1 MGCPVRWPRAVH
13 GPMGN
18 PEIPGVLS
26 AISRAFGKLSAHQG
40 FRRYFFNTSWMFA
53 EQVLRIIA
61 GLFVGIY
68 VARYLGPEQFGIY
81 SFAAA
86 FVALF
91 GTISRLGLDSIVVRD
106 LVNHPEERDTYLG
119 TAFWLKLIGALV
131 TLGLLAIAVQF
142 TSNDATTNLYIFI
155 IASGLIFQ
163 SFDVVDFH
171 FQSRVLSKYV
181 SISRL
186 IQLALSSVLKLYFI
200 FIQADLF
207 WFVMVSLVD
216 QISLALSLVIA
227 YWRQKI
233 GSFFGRFELGTA
245 KAMLKNA
252 WPLILSGIAI
262 SLYMRIDQ
270 IMIKEM
276 LGEKEVGLYS
286 AAVRLSEA
294 WYFVPV
300 IVTTSLFP
308 AILNAKN
315 LNPKLYCER
324 LKRLYAIMIYSAVG
338 VALPVAF
345 MAERIVVTLYGIYY
359 QDAGLVLAIHIWAGV
374 FVALGVVNGSWFL
387 AENLQ
392 KLATLNTLI
401 GAAVNVSLNYF
412 LIPKYGIAGGAFAT
426 LASYGVS
433 AYFTLLLY
441 KQTRGRFWEITLA
454 IIPSCCGHRKIA

>member
-1 MGCPVRWPRAVH
+1 MFKAFT
-13 GPMGN
+13 
-18 PEIPGVLS
+18 EISTALGRL
-26 AISRAFGKLSAHQG
+26 AAHQG
-40 FRRYFFNTSWMFA
+40 IRRYFFNTSWMFA

-81 SFAAA
+81 SYAVA

-91 GTISRLGLDSIVVRD
+91 GAIARLGLDGIVVRD

-119 TAFWLKLIGALV
+119 TAFWLKLIGSLV
-131 TLGLLAIAVQF
+131 TIGLLAIAVQL
-142 TSNDATTNLYIFI
+142 TGNDATTNLYIFI

-163 SFDVVDFH
+163 SFDVVDFY

-186 IQLALSSVLKLYFI
+186 VQLALSSILKLYFV
-200 FIQADLF
+200 FTQADLF
-207 WFVMVSLVD
+207 WFVVVSLVD
-216 QISLALSLVIA
+216 QVSLALSLAIA
-227 YWRQKI
+227 YWRQRV
-233 GSFFGRFELGTA
+233 GSFFGRFDLSTA
-245 KAMLKNA
+245 KAMLINS

-276 LGEKEVGLYS
+276 LGEREVGLYS

-294 WYFVPV
+294 WYFVSV

-308 AILNAKN
+308 AILNAKK
-315 LNPKLYCER
+315 LNPKLYDER
-324 LKRLYAIMIYSAVG
+324 LQRLYAIMIYSAVG

-345 MAERIVVTLYGIYY
+345 MAESIVVTLYGIHY
-359 QDAGLVLAIHIWAGV
+359 QDAGLVLAIHIWAGI

-392 KLATLNTLI
+392 KVATLNTLI
-401 GAAVNVSLNYF
+401 GAAVNVILNYF
-412 LIPKYGIAGGAFAT
+412 LIPIYGIAGVAFAT
-426 LASYGVS
+426 LVSYGVAAYLSLFLYEKTRSQFHRITS
-433 AYFTLLLY
+433 AIFL
-441 KQTRGRFWEITLA
+441 QNWRSIRENI
-454 IIPSCCGHRKIA
+454 

>member
-1 MGCPVRWPRAVH
+1 
-13 GPMGN
+13 
-18 PEIPGVLS
+18 
-26 AISRAFGKLSAHQG
+26 
-40 FRRYFFNTSWMFA
+40 MFA

-68 VARYLGPEQFGIY
+68 VARYLGPDQFGIY

-91 GTISRLGLDSIVVRD
+91 GAIARLGLDSIVVRD

-142 TSNDATTNLYIFI
+142 TSNEATTNLYIFI
-155 IASGLIFQ
+155 IASGLVFQ
-163 SFDVVDFH
+163 SFDVVDFY

-186 IQLALSSVLKLYFI
+186 IQLALSSILKLYLVFA
-200 FIQADLF
+200 QADLF

-216 QISLALSLVIA
+216 QMLLALFLAIA
-227 YWRQKI
+227 YWQQKI
-233 GSFFGRFELGTA
+233 GNFLARFDLGTA
-245 KAMLKNA
+245 KAMLKNS

-276 LGEKEVGLYS
+276 LGEREVGLYS

-308 AILNAKN
+308 AILNAKK
-315 LNPKLYCER
+315 LSQKLYSER
-324 LKRLYAIMIYSAVG
+324 LQRLYTVMFYAAVG
-338 VALPVAF
+338 VALPVSF
-345 MAERIVVTLYGIYY
+345 MSESIVLLLYGIQY
-359 QDAGLVLAIHIWAGV
+359 QDAGLLLSIHIWAGI

-392 KLATLNTLI
+392 KLATINTLI
-401 GAAVNVSLNYF
+401 GAVVNVVLNYL
-412 LIPKYGIAGGAFAT
+412 LIPIYGIAGVAFAT
-426 LASYGVS
+426 LISQCFA
-433 AYFTLLLY
+433 AYLALFFY
-441 KQTRGRFWEITLA
+441 EKTRGQFYRITSEILLRSFWRNRGNT
-454 IIPSCCGHRKIA
+454 

>member
-1 MGCPVRWPRAVH
+1 
-13 GPMGN
+13 
-18 PEIPGVLS
+18 
-26 AISRAFGKLSAHQG
+26 
-40 FRRYFFNTSWMFA
+40 MFA

-81 SFAAA
+81 SYAVA

-91 GTISRLGLDSIVVRD
+91 GAIARLGLDGIVVRD
-106 LVNHPEERDTYLG
+106 LVNHPEQRDIYLG
-119 TAFWLKLIGALV
+119 TAFWLKLIGALL
-131 TLGLLAIAVQF
+131 TLGTLAIAVQF

-163 SFDVVDFH
+163 SFDVVDFY

-186 IQLALSSVLKLYFI
+186 VQLALSSVLKLYFI
-200 FIQADLF
+200 FIQAELF

-216 QISLALSLVIA
+216 QISLAFALAIA
-227 YWRQKI
+227 YWRQRI
-233 GSFFGRFELGTA
+233 GSFFGRFDLGTA
-245 KAMLKNA
+245 KAMLRNS

-300 IVTTSLFP
+300 IVATSLFP

-315 LNPKLYCER
+315 LNLKLYNER
-324 LKRLYAIMIYSAVG
+324 LQRLYTIMIYSAVC

-345 MAERIVVTLYGIYY
+345 LAKKIVVILYGVHY
-359 QDAGLVLAIHIWAGV
+359 QDASLVLAIHVWAGI

-401 GAAVNVSLNYF
+401 GAAVNMILNYL
-412 LIPKYGIAGGAFAT
+412 LIPIYGIAGVAFAT
-426 LASYGVS
+426 LVSYGVA
-433 AYFTLLLY
+433 AYLSLFLY
-441 KQTRGRFWEITLA
+441 KETRHQFYRITSA
-454 IIPSCCGHRKIA
+454 ILFPTWRPIRENT

>member
-1 MGCPVRWPRAVH
+1 MLNAYT
-13 GPMGN
+13 
-18 PEIPGVLS
+18 
-26 AISRAFGKLSAHQG
+26 AISTALGRLTAHQG

-68 VARYLGPEQFGIY
+68 VASYLGPEQFGVY
-81 SFAAA
+81 SYAVG
-86 FVALF
+86 FVGLF
-91 GTISRLGLDSIVVRD
+91 GAIARLGLDGIVVRD
-106 LVNHPEERDTYLG
+106 LVTHPEKRDIYLG
-119 TAFWLKLIGALV
+119 TAFWLKLIGALL
-131 TLGLLAIAVQF
+131 TLGLMVIAVQF

-155 IASGLIFQ
+155 IASGLVFQ

-186 IQLALSSVLKLYFI
+186 IQLAVSSLLKLYFI

-216 QISLALSLVIA
+216 QISLALSLAFV
-227 YWRQKI
+227 YWRQRI
-233 GSFFGRFELGTA
+233 GSFFDRFGLATA
-245 KAMLKNA
+245 KVMLKNS
-252 WPLILSGIAI
+252 WPLVLSGIAI

-276 LGEKEVGLYS
+276 LGARAVGLYS

-294 WYFVPV
+294 WYFAPV

-308 AILNAKN
+308 AILNAKK
-315 LNPKLYCER
+315 LDVKLYNER
-324 LKRLYAIMIYSAVG
+324 LQRLYTMMIYSAVC

-345 MAERIVVTLYGIYY
+345 LAKSIVVIIYGVHY
-359 QDAGLVLAIHIWAGV
+359 QDAGLVLAINIWAGI

-401 GAAVNVSLNYF
+401 GAALNVILNYV
-412 LIPKYGIAGGAFAT
+412 LIPIYGIAGAAFAT
-426 LASYGVS
+426 LVSYGVA
-433 AYFTLLLY
+433 AYLALFLHP
-441 KQTRGRFWEITLA
+441 KTRRQFYRITFA
-454 IIPSCCGHRKIA
+454 ILPTSWRPRRENN

>member
-1 MGCPVRWPRAVH
+1 LIKVFT
-13 GPMGN
+13 
-18 PEIPGVLS
+18 
-26 AISRAFGKLSAHQG
+26 AISTVFGRLAGHQG
-40 FRRYFFNTSWMFA
+40 FRRYFFNTSWLFA

-68 VARYLGPEQFGIY
+68 VARYLGPEQFGIFSY
-81 SFAAA
+81 ATA

-91 GTISRLGLDSIVVRD
+91 GTIARLGLDGIVVRD
-106 LVNHPEERDTYLG
+106 LVNHPQERDVYLG
-119 TAFWLKLIGALV
+119 TAFWLKLVGAVL

-163 SFDVVDFH
+163 SFDVVDFY

-186 IQLALSSVLKLYFI
+186 IQLALSSALKLYFI
-200 FIQADLF
+200 FTQADLF

-216 QISLALSLVIA
+216 QMSLALSLVIA

-233 GSFFGRFELGTA
+233 GSFFSCFDFGTA
-245 KAMLKNA
+245 KAMLKNS

-276 LGEKEVGLYS
+276 LGEEEVGLYS

-300 IVTTSLFP
+300 VVTASLFP
-308 AILNAKN
+308 AILNAKK
-315 LNPKLYCER
+315 LSQKLYSER
-324 LKRLYAIMIYSAVG
+324 LQRLYTIMIYSAVG

-345 MAERIVVTLYGIYY
+345 MAESIVVTLYGIHY
-359 QDAGLVLAIHIWAGV
+359 QDAGLVLAIHIWAGI

-401 GAAVNVSLNYF
+401 GAAVNVILNYF
-412 LIPKYGIAGGAFAT
+412 LIPTYGIAGVAFAT
-426 LASYGVS
+426 FASYGVS
-433 AYFTLLLY
+433 AYFALLLY
-441 KQTRGRFWEITLA
+441 KKTRGRFWEITLA
-454 IIPSCCGHRKIA
+454 IIPSCRRHRKIA